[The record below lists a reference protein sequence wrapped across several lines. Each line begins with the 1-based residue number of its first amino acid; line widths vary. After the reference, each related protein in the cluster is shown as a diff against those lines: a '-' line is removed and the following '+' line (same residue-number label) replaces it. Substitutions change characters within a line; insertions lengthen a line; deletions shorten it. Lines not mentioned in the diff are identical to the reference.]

1 MKRLRAYQHR
11 QLIEAGVDE
20 VGRGCLA
27 GPVVAAAVILPKR
40 YRHPLLDDSKKLSL
54 KSKAILDA
62 HIKENALAY
71 AIAWADPAEIDEIN
85 ILQASFLAMHRALDN
100 LSMQP
105 EHILVDGNRF
115 NPYAEIPH
123 TCHIKGDG
131 KFRSIA
137 AASILAKVY
146 RDEWMCRL
154 HEEQPQFAWNKN
166 MGYPTVQHRAALE
179 QHGFSPYHRLS
190 FQWKAST
197 PEL

>member
-1 MKRLRAYQHR
+1 MKRLRAYQDSK
-11 QLIEAGVDE
+11 LIEAGVDE

-40 YRHPLLDDSKKLSL
+40 YHHPLLDDSKKLSL
-54 KSKAILDA
+54 KTKAILDA
-62 HIKENALAY
+62 HIKENALGY
-71 AIAWADPAEIDEIN
+71 AIAWADPLEIDEIN
-85 ILQASFLAMHRALDN
+85 ILQASFLAMHRALDTLN
-100 LSMQP
+100 VRP

-115 NPYAEIPH
+115 NPYYEVPH

-137 AASILAKVY
+137 AASVLAKVF

-154 HEEQPQFAWNKN
+154 HEEHPQFAWNRN
-166 MGYPTVQHRAALE
+166 MGYPTEQHREALE
-179 QHGFSPYHRLS
+179 QHGPSPYHRMS

-197 PEL
+197 AEL